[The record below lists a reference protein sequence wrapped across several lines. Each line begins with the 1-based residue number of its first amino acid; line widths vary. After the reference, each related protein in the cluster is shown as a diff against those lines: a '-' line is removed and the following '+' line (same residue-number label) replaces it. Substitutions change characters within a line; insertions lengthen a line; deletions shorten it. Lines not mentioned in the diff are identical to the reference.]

1 MSEARTGWKV
11 VVPLGLAQTIGWG
24 SSYYIPA
31 ILAKPVGESLNLSPV
46 FLYGMLSMAMIVS
59 GLIGPRVGML
69 IDRWGGRGIMC
80 LSNFI
85 FALGLILL
93 GLAQNLFWLIL
104 AWLIIGIGMGS
115 GLYEAAFASL
125 TRLFGFNARKP
136 ITGITLIA
144 GFASTVSWPLTA
156 WLEAHYGWRITCFLW
171 AGSHLLLALPL
182 NRLLPLPEGQKQS
195 LELSKDV
202 PPQTA
207 KRGWAVFVVG
217 AVFTLTGI
225 VGAGLSAILPGVL
238 VRFGV
243 SPTAAIAASTLIGPM
258 QFLSRFT
265 EAGFLSR
272 FHPLYS
278 ARLACILHPIGS
290 LILALGGPVT
300 APAFVAFYAAGNGI
314 LTISRGTL
322 PLILFGPE
330 GYGKLVGYLSA
341 PSRLAG
347 ALSPFLL
354 GLIVENHGLD
364 VLWLT
369 CSLSMAAFMLLLTL
383 PAAKQDETGPS

>member
-1 MSEARTGWKV
+1 MAGGALRLEDHLF
-11 VVPLGLAQTIGWG
+11 PLGGKPSPPRLAT
-24 SSYYIPA
+24 
-31 ILAKPVGESLNLSPV
+31 
-46 FLYGMLSMAMIVS
+46 
-59 GLIGPRVGML
+59 
-69 IDRWGGRGIMC
+69 
-80 LSNFI
+80 
-85 FALGLILL
+85 
-93 GLAQNLFWLIL
+93 
-104 AWLIIGIGMGS
+104 
-115 GLYEAAFASL
+115 
-125 TRLFGFNARKP
+125 
-136 ITGITLIA
+136 
-144 GFASTVSWPLTA
+144 
-156 WLEAHYGWRITCFLW
+156 
-171 AGSHLLLALPL
+171 

-330 GYGKLVGYLSA
+330 SYGKLGATFRHPRVWPGL
-341 PSRLAG
+341 SRL
-347 ALSPFLL
+347 F
-354 GLIVENHGLD
+354 
-364 VLWLT
+364 
-369 CSLSMAAFMLLLTL
+369 CS
-383 PAAKQDETGPS
+383 D